1 MNNQTDIWG
10 VEKKSII
17 DYFNDA
23 SMMLCWSAVSVYC
36 QKNIQLALGLSP
48 FLHYVVYATIAH

>member
-23 SMMLCWSAVSVYC
+23 SMMLCWSAVGVL
-36 QKNIQLALGLSP
+36 LA
-48 FLHYVVYATIAH
+48 FIVKKIYN